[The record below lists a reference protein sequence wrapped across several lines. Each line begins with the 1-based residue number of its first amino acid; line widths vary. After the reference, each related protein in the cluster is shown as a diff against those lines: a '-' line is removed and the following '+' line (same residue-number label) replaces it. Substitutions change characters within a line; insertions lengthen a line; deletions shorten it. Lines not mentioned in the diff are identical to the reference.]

1 MSDRDYYE
9 ILGLTPGAD
18 GVMVDQSYWHLAR
31 KYQALA
37 ATNFHARRML
47 DELNEAY
54 GVIGT
59 PRLREQY
66 DAFRDNVLIEA
77 GAIKPVAS
85 KPKRQERKEQAT
97 TTRARRAWRLP
108 AMPRV
113 SRDHWS
119 TYGVAGLIAALALA
133 ALWQGVNPLFGTAVM
148 VVGLALALTPT
159 VKRHMPEISI
169 SLPAVSIPEI
179 TAPTFSMS
187 KLPEVNVAALR
198 DARPALAKDE
208 PVSAD
213 ELHSSTAAMIAHW
226 RNSVGLR
233 NLAPAAAAS
242 EPSTELVEIVQTE
255 REIEAESAPLNAV
268 LDILRHS
275 RRGVKSGESRS

>member
-37 ATNFHARRML
+37 ATNMHARRML

-66 DAFRDNVLIEA
+66 DAFRDDVLIEA
-77 GAIKPVAS
+77 GAIKPIAS
-85 KPKRQERKEQAT
+85 KPKRQERKAQAAPH
-97 TTRARRAWRLP
+97 ARRAWRLP

-113 SRDHWS
+113 PREHWS
-119 TYGVAGLIAALALA
+119 TYGTAGVIVTLAMA
-133 ALWQGVNPLFGTAVM
+133 ALWQGVNPLFATVAM
-148 VVGLALALTPT
+148 AVGLALALAPT
-159 VKRHMPEISI
+159 VKGHMPEISI

-179 TAPTFSMS
+179 TAPTFSMP
-187 KLPEVNVAALR
+187 KLPDVNVAALR
-198 DARPALAKDE
+198 DAHPALAKDE
-208 PVSAD
+208 PMSAA
-213 ELHSSTAAMIAHW
+213 ELHTSTAAMIARW

-233 NLAPAAAAS
+233 SLAPVAA
-242 EPSTELVEIVQTE
+242 EPSTELVEIVQAE

-275 RRGVKSGESRS
+275 RRGAGHPEVRS